1 MQATSM
7 TLIFFIYG
15 LSFFTMGVV
24 ITFELG
30 RCSDPRLRLALR
42 YLAAFG
48 ILHGVHEW
56 LEMFNSLG
64 AFTSL
69 PANSIYWGSLHIFI
83 LAFSFLP
90 LGTFGVSLLAS
101 SPRFRRLTLLVPL
114 SLAGIWALGVLI
126 LRGYYP
132 LNAMFWNILDVW
144 TRYSL
149 AIPSALLAC
158 TGLIFQQR
166 EFRRAGMAQFGQDSL
181 WAATAFAWYGLVGQ
195 VFTDP
200 SSLPPSNVLNSNLF
214 FQVFGFPVQ
223 ILRAAAAAVAAL
235 FVIRFLR
242 SFEVETQR
250 KIDDLQKA
258 RLMEAQRRETLR
270 GELLRRVVAA
280 QESERQ
286 RIARELHDETGQ
298 SLTALG
304 LGLRGVTT
312 QMRQDVEKAA
322 ANLRQLERM
331 VGASIDELQHI
342 IGDLRPSHLDDL
354 GLAAA
359 LRWYCNELQ
368 NRTPLKLSI
377 DIQGESR
384 ELSAEVKTAIFRI
397 AQEALSN
404 VLRHSKADRAKVLL
418 CFQAADV
425 LLRVE
430 DDGIGFDATKLS
442 NPVRPSWGLL
452 GMEERATLL
461 GGSLTLHS
469 APGAGVQIE
478 AIIPYDQEPK
488 DTKRDDNTP
497 AAGR

>member
-1 MQATSM
+1 LQVTSY

-24 ITFELG
+24 ISFELG
-30 RCSDPRLRLALR
+30 RCSDARLRRALY

-56 LEMFNSLG
+56 LEMFDTLG
-64 AFTSL
+64 AFASL
-69 PANSIYWGSLHIFI
+69 PPESVLWGSLHIFI

-90 LGTFGVSLLAS
+90 LGTFGVSLLTAN
-101 SPRFRRLTLLVPL
+101 PRNQRLTLLVPL
-114 SLAGIWALGVLI
+114 GLTGAWSFGLLMM
-126 LRGYYP
+126 RGYYP
-132 LNAMFWNILDVW
+132 INAMFWSILDVW
-144 TRYSL
+144 TRYCL

-158 TGLIFQQR
+158 AGLVYQQR

-181 WAATAFAWYGLVGQ
+181 WAAIAFAWYGLVGQ
-195 VFTDP
+195 VFTGP
-200 SSLPPSNVLNSNLF
+200 SNLPPSNIINSSLF
-214 FQVFGFPVQ
+214 LQVFGFPVQ
-223 ILRAAAAAVAAL
+223 LLRASSAAIAAV

-242 SFEVETQR
+242 SFEVETQH
-250 KIDDLQKA
+250 KIDELQKG
-258 RLMEAQRRETLR
+258 RLEEAQRREAQR

-322 ANLRQLERM
+322 GTLRQLERM
-331 VGASIDELQHI
+331 VGTSMDELQRI

-354 GLAAA
+354 GLGAA

-368 NRTPLKLSI
+368 NRGVIKISM
-377 DIQGESR
+377 DVQGEAQ

-404 VLRHSKADRAKVLL
+404 VLRHSKAEQAKVLL
-418 CFQAADV
+418 CFQENDV
-425 LLRVE
+425 LLRVD
-430 DDGIGFDATKLS
+430 DDGVGFDTAQLS
-442 NPVRPSWGLL
+442 NPSRPSWGLL
-452 GMEERATLL
+452 GMEERANLL
-461 GGSLTLHS
+461 GGSLSLKSSPGKGTVVEAVVPYNQ
-469 APGAGVQIE
+469 APRG
-478 AIIPYDQEPK
+478 D
-488 DTKRDDNTP
+488 KRDDNSP

>member
-1 MQATSM
+1 MPTIGI
-7 TLIFFIYG
+7 TLIFFVYG

-30 RCSDPRLRLALR
+30 RCADARLKLALR

-48 ILHGVHEW
+48 ILHGLHEW
-56 LEMFNSLG
+56 LEMFSNLG
-64 AFTSL
+64 AFLNL
-69 PANSIYWGSLHIFI
+69 PGDRLFWESLHIFI

-101 SPRFRRLTLLVPL
+101 NPRYQRLTLLVPL
-114 SLAGIWALGVLI
+114 GLTGLWSFGLLI
-126 LRGYYP
+126 LRGHYP
-132 LNAMFWNILDVW
+132 FNAMFWSIMDVW

-158 TGLIFQQR
+158 AGLVYQQR
-166 EFRRAGMAQFGQDSL
+166 AFRRAGMAQFGQDSL
-181 WAATAFAWYGLVGQ
+181 WASIAFAWYGLVGQ

-200 SSLPPSNVLNSNLF
+200 SNLPPSNLINSSLF
-214 FQVFGFPVQ
+214 LQVFGFPVQ
-223 ILRAAAAAVAAL
+223 VLRTTAAVVAAI

-242 SFEVETQR
+242 SFEVENQR
-250 KIDDLQKA
+250 KIDELQKA
-258 RLMEAQRRETLR
+258 RLEEAQHKEALR
-270 GELLRRVVAA
+270 GELLRRVVVA

-331 VGASIDELQHI
+331 VGVSIDELQRI

-359 LRWYCNELQ
+359 LRWYGSELQ
-368 NRTPLKLSI
+368 KRTQMEI
-377 DIQGESR
+377 AVDIQGDTR
-384 ELSAEVKTAIFRI
+384 ALGAEVTTAVFRI

-404 VLRHSKADRAKVLL
+404 VMRHSKAKHAKVGL
-418 CFQAADV
+418 CFQDQRV
-425 LLRVE
+425 ILRVD
-430 DDGIGFDATKLS
+430 DDGIGFDTAKLT
-442 NPVRPSWGLL
+442 NPERPSWGLL
-452 GMEERATLL
+452 GMEERASLL
-461 GGSLTLHS
+461 GGSLKLTS
-469 APGAGVQIE
+469 SPGKGTQVE
-478 AIIPYDQEPK
+478 VIIPYV
-488 DTKRDDNTP
+488 RDMNE
-497 AAGR
+497 GNQS

>member
-1 MQATSM
+1 LQFSSM

-30 RCSDPRLRLALR
+30 RCSDPRQRLALR

-48 ILHGVHEW
+48 ILHGMHEW
-56 LEMFNSLG
+56 LEMFNGLG
-64 AFTSL
+64 AFTYL
-69 PANSIYWGSLHIFI
+69 PADSVYWGSLHIFI
-83 LAFSFLP
+83 LAISFLP
-90 LGTFGVSLLAS
+90 LGIFGISLLAS
-101 SPRFRRLTLLVPL
+101 HPRYRGLRLLVPL
-114 SLAGIWALGVLI
+114 GLAVLWAFGGLV
-126 LRGYYP
+126 LRGYFP
-132 LNAMFWNILDVW
+132 MNAEFFNVLDVW

-181 WAATAFAWYGLVGQ
+181 WAAIAFAWYGLVGQ
-195 VFTDP
+195 LFTEP
-200 SSLPPSNVLNSNLF
+200 SRLPPSTVLNSSLF
-214 FQVFGFPVQ
+214 LQLFGFPVQ
-223 ILRAAAAAVAAL
+223 ILRAVTAAVAAL

-250 KIDDLQKA
+250 KIDELQKG
-258 RLMEAQRRETLR
+258 RLLEAQRRETLR
-270 GELLRRVVAA
+270 GELFRRVVAA

-312 QMRQDVEKAA
+312 QMRTDVEKAA

-359 LRWYCNELQ
+359 LRWYCGELQ
-368 NRTPLKLSI
+368 KRSPLKISI
-377 DIQGESR
+377 DIQGEPR

-404 VLRHSKADRAKVLL
+404 VIRHSKANQARLL
-418 CFQAADV
+418 LDFQNTAV
-425 LLRVE
+425 LLRIE
-430 DDGIGFDATKLS
+430 DDGIGFDASKLS
-442 NPVRPSWGLL
+442 NPARPSWGLL

-461 GGSLTLHS
+461 GGNLKLHS
-469 APGAGVQIE
+469 NPGEGTQIE
-478 AIIPYDQEPK
+478 SVIPYNQESK
-488 DTKRDDNTP
+488 DAKHDDNP
-497 AAGR
+497 SAAGG